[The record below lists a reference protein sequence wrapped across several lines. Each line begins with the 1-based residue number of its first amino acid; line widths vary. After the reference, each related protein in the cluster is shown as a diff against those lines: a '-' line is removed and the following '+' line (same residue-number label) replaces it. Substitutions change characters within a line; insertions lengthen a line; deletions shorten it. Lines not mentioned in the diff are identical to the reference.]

1 MATYLA
7 LYLASIQRTLVLVQ
21 HRNAYVLRGVL
32 DKNPFYFQTDILV
45 RLDSNQVEDLRNQ
58 TMYGFLPVFR
68 IEADTVAGSLRNVQS
83 VKVAYCATTSD
94 EYDTL
99 VYQPLSMANANL
111 GEEPWTPATEVL
123 YYYLSTAFTRDT
135 VPELV
140 EAKKYWSESLLSI
153 PPLVEAMPVG
163 TVVQLI
169 GAKGNLAMGEVVAI
183 NQFGHLIVLTG
194 IAEWHNSVQDYEI
207 RTNKTTRA
215 LRRTDLSQVERGYV
229 LRDGKGVMLKYGQ
242 PNYSNPMRYGVA
254 VQPAPGHLFALS
266 QLEIEYREGKY
277 YPRANTNFEQVEGQ
291 WTPVACQN
299 LANNFAGNIHNSMQQ
314 LMNTVGEFTINLSN
328 RSIRVCMDDVLAI
341 ECNTLGVLESPNE
354 PLIDHNANGF

>member
-32 DKNPFYFQTDILV
+32 KDNPFYFQADVLV
-45 RLDSNQVEDLRNQ
+45 RLESTAVEDLCNQ
-58 TMYGFLPVFR
+58 TMYGFLPVFH

-83 VKVAYCATTSD
+83 VEVAYCAATSD
-94 EYDTL
+94 AYDTL
-99 VYQPLSMANANL
+99 TYQPLSMANPNL
-111 GEEPWTPATEVL
+111 GEEPLTQATEGL

-135 VPELV
+135 VPELA
-140 EAKKYWSESLLSI
+140 EASKYWSESLLSI

-169 GAKGNLAMGEVVAI
+169 GAQGNLAMGEVVAI

-194 IAEWHNSVQDYEI
+194 IAAWRNTVQDYEI

-215 LRRTDLSQVERGYV
+215 LRRDDLSQVERGYV
-229 LRDGKGVMLKYGQ
+229 LRDSHGKLIEYQ
-242 PNYSNPMRYGVA
+242 SPNYSNPMRYGVA

-277 YPRANTNFEQVEGQ
+277 YPRANTNFERVDDM
-291 WTPVACQN
+291 WTPVACQH
-299 LANNFAGNIHNSMQQ
+299 LAENFAGNIHNSMQQ
-314 LMNTVGEFTINLSN
+314 LMNTVGEFTIHLSN
-328 RSIRVCMDDVLAI
+328 RNIRVCMDDVLAI
-341 ECNTLGVLESPNE
+341 ECNTLGLVPSPSE